1 MLHGPTG
8 QSFFLKEIL
17 VSKYF
22 HEYGILPEA
31 CYDEFSCHAR
41 CTGANKYLAN
51 LNLKVTDYYYVGGY
65 YGGSNEDNM
74 LEELKKNGPFVVSM
88 KVSVEF
94 YSYHSGIFTKAKMIN
109 KKKKE
114 WQNVNHSVLLVGY
127 GVDNGVE
134 YWHVM
139 DSWSTKWGD
148 KGFVKIKKGD
158 NIMSIGS
165 MGEAATVE
173 INEIVKHK

>member
-1 MLHGPTG
+1 M
-8 QSFFLKEIL
+8 F
-17 VSKYF
+17 VSLYVFKSPPPIR
-22 HEYGILPEA
+22 GSEA
-31 CYDEFSCHAR
+31 PPR
-41 CTGANKYLAN
+41 
-51 LNLKVTDYYYVGGY
+51 
-65 YGGSNEDNM
+65 GSP
-74 LEELKKNGPFVVSM
+74 LQ
-88 KVSVEF
+88 
-94 YSYHSGIFTKAKMIN
+94 T
-109 KKKKE
+109 
-114 WQNVNHSVLLVGY
+114 NHSVLLVGY

-139 DSWSTKWGD
+139 NSWSTKWGD